1 VVPVEENAGDC
12 RENIRKH
19 EEEKGGVL
27 EDYHLT
33 AKLQNST
40 DQQFNIRCR

>member
-1 VVPVEENAGDC
+1 VVPIEENADDC
-12 RENIRKH
+12 LENIRKH
-19 EEEKGGVL
+19 EEEKEGVL

-33 AKLQNST
+33 VKLQNSA